1 MNIHNDDAAVELLRP
16 EDDILLT
23 NSQVC
28 RRYGGKSRMWIW
40 RLDHDPQS
48 GFPPRID
55 INGRGHRRLSQLLRY
70 ERQRAASPRGVSNPR
85 PGKVDKE
92 NSGKRSTRPLRA

>member
-28 RRYGGKSRMWIW
+28 RRYGGKSGDLWIW

-55 INGRGHRRLSQLLRY
+55 INGRGHSRLSAIASLRTAAR
-70 ERQRAASPRGVSNPR
+70 RQSPWCIKPPARQ
-85 PGKVDKE
+85 
-92 NSGKRSTRPLRA
+92 SG